1 MPDARSTSQ
10 ALPTS
15 QTLPTSQALPNL
27 QALSLFLAVVD
38 EGGLGAGARRL
49 GMHQPNASR
58 LIARL
63 EAEAGT
69 ALLDRDPRGSRPT
82 SAGLLYAA
90 HARELLDA
98 AEEFSAWLRHSRD
111 EDARELRVGV
121 SMTIA
126 EHLMPAW
133 LTELRRRSP
142 RLRVDLEVLN
152 STQVLAGIHDGRL
165 QLGFVE
171 TPHVPRGVNAKT
183 LREDE
188 LVVVVAPGHRW
199 ADRTDGLDPEELAA
213 TALVVRE
220 GGSGTR
226 DAFEELLP
234 AAARTPPVQELGSNA
249 AVRIAVASGAG
260 PAVLSMLAVRSAL
273 EAGQLC
279 RVPVAGTRLCRV
291 LTAVWGGPRRLSGS
305 AAELVAVASNPADAG
320 R

>member
-1 MPDARSTSQ
+1 MTE
-10 ALPTS
+10 
-15 QTLPTSQALPNL
+15 ALPNL
-27 QALSLFLAVVD
+27 PALALFVAVVD

-49 GMHQPNASR
+49 GIHQPNASR
-58 LIARL
+58 LIAQL
-63 EAEAGT
+63 EVQAGS
-69 ALLDRDPRGSRPT
+69 ALLDRGPRGARPT

-98 AEEFSAWLRHSRD
+98 AGEFSAWLRHTRD
-111 EDARELRVGV
+111 AEARELRVGV

-133 LTELRRRSP
+133 LTELRRTSARV
-142 RLRVDLEVLN
+142 RVDLEVLN
-152 STQVLAGIHDGRL
+152 STHVLAGIHEGRL

-171 TPHVPRGVNAKT
+171 TPHVPRGVHAMT

-188 LVVVVAPGHRW
+188 LVVVVAPEHPW
-199 ADRTDGLDPEELAA
+199 ARRTEPLPREELAQ
-213 TALVVRE
+213 TPLVVRE

-234 AAARTPPVQELGSNA
+234 AAALTPPVQELGSNA
-249 AVRIAVASGAG
+249 AVRVAVASGAG

-273 EAGQLC
+273 EAGRLC
-279 RVPVAGTRLCRV
+279 RVPVAGTRLRRL
-291 LTAVWGGPRRLSGS
+291 LTAVWSGPRRLSGPV
-305 AAELVAVASNPADAG
+305 AELAAVASAPPPAE

>member
-1 MPDARSTSQ
+1 MPD
-10 ALPTS
+10 
-15 QTLPTSQALPNL
+15 ALPNL
-27 QALSLFLAVVD
+27 HALALFVAVVD

-58 LIARL
+58 MIAQL
-63 EAEAGT
+63 EAQAGT
-69 ALLDRDPRGSRPT
+69 ALLERDPRGSRPT

-90 HARELLDA
+90 HARELLEA

-111 EDARELRVGV
+111 EGARELRVGV

-133 LTELRRRSP
+133 LTELRRTSGRV
-142 RLRVDLEVLN
+142 RVDLEVLN
-152 STQVLAGIHDGRL
+152 STKVLAGIHDGHL

-171 TPHVPRGVNAKT
+171 TPHVPRGVHAMR

-188 LVVVVAPGHRW
+188 LVVVVAPEHPW
-199 ADRTDGLDPEELAA
+199 AQRERPLDPGELAR
-213 TALVVRE
+213 TPLVVRE

-234 AAARTPPVQELGSNA
+234 AAARTAPVQELGSNA

-260 PAVLSMLAVRSAL
+260 PAVLSMLAVRSSL

-279 RVPVAGTRLCRV
+279 RVPVAGDRLRRV
-291 LTAVWGGPRRLSGS
+291 LTAVWSGPRRLSGP
-305 AAELVAVASNPADAG
+305 AADLVAVASAPEAAE

>member
-1 MPDARSTSQ
+1 MPD
-10 ALPTS
+10 
-15 QTLPTSQALPNL
+15 ALPNL
-27 QALSLFLAVVD
+27 QALALFVAVVD
-38 EGGLGAGARRL
+38 AGGLGAGARRL
-49 GMHQPNASR
+49 GVHQPNASR
-58 LIARL
+58 LIAQL
-63 EAEAGT
+63 EAQAGT
-69 ALLDRDPRGSRPT
+69 ALLERSARGSRPT

-90 HARELLDA
+90 HARELLEA

-142 RLRVDLEVLN
+142 RVRVDLEVLN
-152 STQVLAGIHDGRL
+152 STRVLAGIHDGHL

-171 TPHVPRGVNAKT
+171 TPHVPRGVHAST

-188 LVVVVAPGHRW
+188 LVVVVAPEHPW
-199 ADRTDGLDPEELAA
+199 AGRAEPLDPAELAR
-213 TALVVRE
+213 TPLVVRE

-234 AAARTPPVQELGSNA
+234 SAAATSPVQELGSNA

-260 PAVLSMLAVRSAL
+260 PAVLSMLAVRSSL
-273 EAGQLC
+273 EAGQLR
-279 RVPVAGTRLCRV
+279 RVPVAGRRLRRL
-291 LTAVWGGPRRLSGS
+291 LTAVWSGPRRLSGP
-305 AAELVAVASNPADAG
+305 AAELVDVASAPWRAE

>member
-1 MPDARSTSQ
+1 MTE
-10 ALPTS
+10 
-15 QTLPTSQALPNL
+15 TLPHL
-27 QALSLFLAVVD
+27 QALALFVAVVD

-58 LIARL
+58 MIAHL
-63 EAEAGT
+63 EVQAGT

-82 SAGLLYAA
+82 SAGLLFAA
-90 HARELLDA
+90 HARELLEA

-133 LTELRRRSP
+133 LAELRRTSARV
-142 RLRVDLEVLN
+142 RVDLEVLN
-152 STQVLAGIHDGRL
+152 STQVLAGIHDGHL

-171 TPHVPRGVNAKT
+171 TPHVPRGVHAMT

-188 LVVVVAPGHRW
+188 LVVVVAPEHPW
-199 ADRTDGLDPEELAA
+199 ARRSKPLTPEELAR
-213 TALVVRE
+213 TPLVVRE

-234 AAARTPPVQELGSNA
+234 SAARTPPVQELGSNA
-249 AVRIAVASGAG
+249 AVRVAVASGAG

-273 EAGQLC
+273 EAGQLH
-279 RVPVAGTRLCRV
+279 RVPMAGDRLRRL
-291 LTAVWGGPRRLSGS
+291 LTAVWSGPRRLSGP
-305 AAELVAVASNPADAG
+305 AAELAAVASARPQTD